1 MAKKIGRLDEKSQY
15 KINMQGIF
23 VNRDYTVRKGE
34 EKVKMTAFEYVVLQV
49 EEITKKTLSQ
59 NNVEEEREI

>member
-1 MAKKIGRLDEKSQY
+1 
-15 KINMQGIF
+15 MQGIF